1 VLPFYILH
9 QTVIVTIGFF
19 IRNWDLPIIA
29 KYPLLAA
36 ASLAV
41 IMGLCEFAIRRANVF
56 RILFGLKAKPQPPA
70 ATPAAAQPEAP
81 PSAGH

>member
-1 VLPFYILH
+1 MLPFYILH

-41 IMGLCEFAIRRANVF
+41 IMGLCEFAIRRVNVL

-70 ATPAAAQPEAP
+70 ATPPAAQPEAP

>member
-1 VLPFYILH
+1 MLPFYILH

-29 KYPLLAA
+29 KYRRFGEPSLLAA

-41 IMGLCEFAIRRANVF
+41 IMGLCEFAIRRVNVL
-56 RILFGLKAKPQPPA
+56 RILFGLKANA
-70 ATPAAAQPEAP
+70 RLRSGTNV
-81 PSAGH
+81 